1 MKLLPK
7 RTSFGALMSS
17 CLVSEHSKSCD
28 FIDDVSCPGHVIY
41 EMSTGKMLGS
51 SLIPEEE
58 DYEHVT
64 DEECK
69 EILKYIFTINKNGGL
84 KWDIEE
90 VCCLK
95 EGGGHLVIFLSVCL
109 VRLKR
114 KSFSLSPFL

>member
-1 MKLLPK
+1 
-7 RTSFGALMSS
+7 
-17 CLVSEHSKSCD
+17 
-28 FIDDVSCPGHVIY
+28 
-41 EMSTGKMLGS
+41 MSTGKTLGS

-69 EILKYIFTINKNGGL
+69 EILKYIFTRNEN
-84 KWDIEE
+84 DIEE

-95 EGGGHLVIFLSVCL
+95 EGGHLIIFLSVCL

-114 KSFSLSPFL
+114 KSFSLSHKRPLRIEMMR